1 MVGLTGR
8 VRLYS
13 VAIRSG
19 DIIPAKGSPVMLRRA
34 NSSLLPVVMEYL
46 GGGEI
51 KWRTNDGEPVLR
63 VDQTRRIC
71 RDVILGLEYCAFYL
85 CL

>member
-1 MVGLTGR
+1 MHR
-8 VRLYS
+8 
-13 VAIRSG
+13 
-19 DIIPAKGSPVMLRRA
+19 KA
-34 NSSLLPVVMEYL
+34 NLPLLLPVMEYL

-71 RDVILGLEYCAFYL
+71 RDVILGLEYREFYP